1 MIAGLGKV
9 LLVVL
14 IVYFEYLKNN
24 LKTRKYPSRMRTA
37 RLPSVHASVS
47 SPDVG
52 TGWEAGPGGLM
63 SKGEGA
69 GGFHALCP
77 GIPCLMSK
85 GEGQKW
91 STWGWVGREGRW
103 GRVMMSGR
111 GGLHSWVQCTMGN
124 GHIGTSHEQNDRH
137 D

>member
-77 GIPCLMSK
+77 GDSMSDV
-85 GEGQKW
+85 Q
-91 STWGWVGREGRW
+91 
-103 GRVMMSGR
+103 R
-111 GGLHSWVQCTMGN
+111 GGAEMEHLGMG
-124 GHIGTSHEQNDRH
+124 G
-137 D
+137 